1 MPENLSSKRL
11 VDSIPAIMQRWDDRV
26 RVEVSAAAG
35 STQVVLRDSLVEML
49 EVMAKV
55 LGEKTDPR
63 TAARDLAY
71 LTVHGKERA
80 DQTTYSL
87 DELIL
92 EFHILQEVVLEA
104 VEPDHLLDSRD
115 RGVIIQY
122 VNEMVRVAAGE
133 FVRVQQ
139 PLHAYADR
147 LAQTERSKD
156 EFLAMLGHELRNPLG
171 AISTAPFLL
180 QEGPADPAVQKGAL
194 DVATRQARHM
204 KQMLDD
210 LLDLARINEAGLR
223 FSGRAWT
230 WARRYNRP
238 WRSCIQSLLYVNM
251 PSRCPFQRSAST

>member
-1 MPENLSSKRL
+1 MSENLAAKRL
-11 VDSIPAIMQRWDDRV
+11 LDLIPAIMQRWDDRV
-26 RVEVSAAAG
+26 RAEVSPAAW
-35 STQVVLRDSLVEML
+35 STELVLRDSLAEML

-87 DELIL
+87 EELIL

-104 VEPDHLLDSRD
+104 VEPHQLLDARD
-115 RGVIIQY
+115 RGVVIQY

-139 PLHAYADR
+139 TLQAYADR
-147 LAQTERSKD
+147 LAQTDRSKD

-171 AISTAPFLL
+171 AISTALFLL
-180 QEGPADPAVQKGAL
+180 QEGPTDPA
-194 DVATRQARHM
+194 T
-204 KQMLDD
+204 
-210 LLDLARINEAGLR
+210 
-223 FSGRAWT
+223 
-230 WARRYNRP
+230 ARRGAEFRCR
-238 WRSCIQSLLYVNM
+238 RSKPPPVYSG
-251 PSRCPFQRSAST
+251 AA